1 MTWGKLCRT
10 VRRAIL
16 REAVRRG
23 VDVEAFFR
31 SIGGVM

>member
-1 MTWGKLCRT
+1 MAWSNLTRA

-23 VDVEAFFR
+23 VAVDILFAQL
-31 SIGGVM
+31 GGR